1 MRIGGPRR
9 AVVLIPVIGRLCS
22 DTAPRGPNCQTRGM
36 PQRFRP
42 EVLVLLTF
50 IAIVVAVLLARL
62 AGVGTPETPG
72 MLGTSRT
79 SGTPGTLSTTQPAA
93 RGIPSAATQAT
104 VEYVHDG
111 DTLFL
116 TDGRKVRM
124 LGINTPEIGDNLE
137 CYGDEATSLLR
148 QLLPEGATVRVLP
161 DVEPL
166 DRYGRALLF
175 IYLDDST
182 NVNLEMLRQGAAE
195 VEMYRPNLL
204 FQAEIEAAEQAALDS
219 GVGMW
224 GVC

>member
-1 MRIGGPRR
+1 M
-9 AVVLIPVIGRLCS
+9 PVPTTARLCS
-22 DTAPRGPNCQTRGM
+22 DTAPGGPNCQTRGM
-36 PQRFRP
+36 PQPFRP
-42 EVLVLLTF
+42 AILVLLTL
-50 IAIVVAVLLARL
+50 IAIVIAVLLGRL
-62 AGVGTPETPG
+62 AGVGTPETSG
-72 MLGTSRT
+72 T
-79 SGTPGTLSTTQPAA
+79 SGTLGTTPATPPEA
-93 RGIPSAATQAT
+93 SGVPSAAAEAT

-148 QLLPEGATVRVLP
+148 QLLPKGTTVRVLP
-161 DVEPL
+161 DLEPL
-166 DRYGRALLF
+166 DKYGRSLLF

-204 FQAEIEAAEQAALDS
+204 FQAEIETAEQAAIDS